1 MKITLMIEEWRQ
13 STKGGRST
21 LMRQMA
27 IELSRLENI
36 EVCILI
42 PSASPEDKEDAQR
55 YNIKVFEP
63 EKYSGYEPIDRL
75 PFLPKGFS
83 TDIII
88 GYGIKPGC
96 HGQVFKNNH
105 GYKWVH
111 VVLRNARETALF
123 QTADSAISEGQKQHE
138 TEIDL
143 CENADMVLTVGSK
156 LNETF
161 NSALRQCQKD
171 RIFKLTPGI
180 FNETFGVQ
188 KKCRDSKTFEILVF
202 GRGNT
207 EDFEHKGL
215 HVAAK
220 AVRDLNKCEP
230 FYNLK
235 VVGAPEGEQEK
246 LAESLGKCGIS
257 RNHLIVRSFNKER
270 TNLAQLFSE
279 VDLVLMPSGT
289 GAFGLTALEA
299 LSACV
304 PILINHDS
312 GLAEAL
318 EEVTFG
324 HACIVDQADDWVVPI
339 KRAREHRKTRLEEAR
354 MLRDMYEKKYCWGD
368 QCAAFVKRLRALLSG
383 HAEEMQQEFQ
393 GRTRSARKRVAG
405 HAEEMQQESQGKRS
419 SAQKRVAGHAE
430 EMQQKSQGKR
440 SSAKK
445 RVAGIMTHLSIFK
458 TCPWV
463 IKVGHAKEMQQK
475 SQGKRSSATK
485 RVAAS
490 GSTKVN
496 PEKERGSAG
505 KERKL
510 HSGVSRIRFKEGE
523 VTDDDLQ
530 TLGKAIASKWDRLA
544 RQLPKI
550 TECDIEE
557 IEDSHKTLS
566 QRGFHML
573 RLWKTNN
580 GAAADY
586 KTLHDALVHNM
597 VQRKDLAEKLC
608 VK

>member
-1 MKITLMIEEWRQ
+1 MKITFVIEEWRQ

-27 IELSRLENI
+27 IELSRLENV

-42 PSASPEDKEDAQR
+42 PSASLEDKEDAQR

-63 EKYSGYEPIDRL
+63 KKFPGFEPVDCL
-75 PFLPKGFS
+75 QYHPQGFS

-96 HGQVFKNNH
+96 HGQILKNNL
-105 GYKWVH
+105 GCKWVH
-111 VVLRNARETALF
+111 VVLRNARETVLF
-123 QTADSAISEGQKQHE
+123 QTADSAISKGKRQHE
-138 TEIDL
+138 TEIEL
-143 CENADMVLTVGSK
+143 CKNADMVLTVGSK

-161 NSALRQCQKD
+161 NSALHQCKKD
-171 RIFKLTPGI
+171 HIFKLTPGI

-188 KKCRDSKTFEILVF
+188 KQCRDSKTFEILVF

-220 AVRDLNKCEP
+220 AVGDLNKCEP

-246 LAESLGKCGIS
+246 LAERLVEFGIS

-299 LSACV
+299 LSAGV

-324 HACIVDQADDWVVPI
+324 HACIVDQADDWVIPI
-339 KRAREHRKTRLEEAR
+339 KRAREHRKTRLEEAG
-354 MLRDMYEKKYCWGD
+354 MLRDMYEEKYCWQD

-383 HAEEMQQEFQ
+383 
-393 GRTRSARKRVAG
+393 
-405 HAEEMQQESQGKRS
+405 
-419 SAQKRVAGHAE
+419 
-430 EMQQKSQGKR
+430 
-440 SSAKK
+440 
-445 RVAGIMTHLSIFK
+445 
-458 TCPWV
+458 
-463 IKVGHAKEMQQK
+463 
-475 SQGKRSSATK
+475 
-485 RVAAS
+485 
-490 GSTKVN
+490 
-496 PEKERGSAG
+496 
-505 KERKL
+505 
-510 HSGVSRIRFKEGE
+510 
-523 VTDDDLQ
+523 
-530 TLGKAIASKWDRLA
+530 
-544 RQLPKI
+544 
-550 TECDIEE
+550 
-557 IEDSHKTLS
+557 
-566 QRGFHML
+566 
-573 RLWKTNN
+573 
-580 GAAADY
+580 
-586 KTLHDALVHNM
+586 
-597 VQRKDLAEKLC
+597 
-608 VK
+608 